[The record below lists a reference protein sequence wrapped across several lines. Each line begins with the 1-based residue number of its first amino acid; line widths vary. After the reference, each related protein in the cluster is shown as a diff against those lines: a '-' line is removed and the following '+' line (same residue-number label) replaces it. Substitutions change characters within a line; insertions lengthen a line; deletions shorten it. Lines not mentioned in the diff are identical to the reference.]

1 MFDALRQSLN
11 ATAVSSFALY
21 ILVAAIV
28 FALFQFIYTRMTPHR
43 EFELIRANNPA
54 AAIALGG
61 ALIGF
66 ALPAGN
72 IISHS
77 VSILDFIVWV
87 TIAAGI
93 QLLAFIATSLVVKN
107 LSSRIVNGE
116 QAAAI
121 YTAAIAISVGFLN
134 AACMTPSA

>member
-72 IISHS
+72 IISYS
-77 VSILDFIVWV
+77 VSILDFVVWV
-87 TIAAGI
+87 TIAAGV
-93 QLLAFIATSLVVKN
+93 QLLAFIATGLVVKN
-107 LSSRIVNGE
+107 LSARIVKGE
-116 QAAAI
+116 MAAAI
-121 YTAAIAISVGFLN
+121 YTAAIAISVGYLN

>member
-11 ATAVSSFALY
+11 ATAVSSFTLY

-72 IISHS
+72 IISYS
-77 VSILDFIVWV
+77 VSILDFVVWV
-87 TIAAGI
+87 TIAAGV

>member
-61 ALIGF
+61 ALVGF

-72 IISHS
+72 IISYS
-77 VSILDFIVWV
+77 VSILDFVVWV
-87 TIAAGI
+87 TIAAGV

>member
-72 IISHS
+72 IISYS
-77 VSILDFIVWV
+77 VSILDFVVWV
-87 TIAAGI
+87 TIAAGV

>member
-72 IISHS
+72 IISYS
-77 VSILDFIVWV
+77 VSILDFVVWV
-87 TIAAGI
+87 TIAAGV

-107 LSSRIVNGE
+107 LSSRIVNVE

>member
-54 AAIALGG
+54 AAIATSGSVARRRPWAASSSERLS
-61 ALIGF
+61 AL
-66 ALPAGN
+66 A
-72 IISHS
+72 
-77 VSILDFIVWV
+77 
-87 TIAAGI
+87 
-93 QLLAFIATSLVVKN
+93 
-107 LSSRIVNGE
+107 R
-116 QAAAI
+116 
-121 YTAAIAISVGFLN
+121 
-134 AACMTPSA
+134 

>member
-72 IISHS
+72 IISYS
-77 VSILDFIVWV
+77 VSILDFVVWV
-87 TIAAGI
+87 TIAAGV

-121 YTAAIAISVGFLN
+121 YTAAIAISVGLLN

>member
-28 FALFQFIYTRMTPHR
+28 FVLFQFIYTRMTPHR

-72 IISHS
+72 IISYS
-77 VSILDFIVWV
+77 VSILDFVVWV
-87 TIAAGI
+87 TIAAGV

-116 QAAAI
+116 MAAAI
-121 YTAAIAISVGFLN
+121 YTAAIAISVGYLN